1 MTVVADDVV
10 RGVQVPR
17 VSLSPDAVWSEAED
31 CAELATYYGL
41 SPDPWQKNTL
51 DCWMGRDAGDRW
63 AAGRWGIAV
72 PRQNGKNGLVEM
84 VELYFMTILGLSI
97 LHTAHE
103 VKTARKGFMRI
114 LSFFDNE
121 RKFPELKRMVKGAP
135 RKTNGQEAIFLH
147 APDCTDL
154 DNDSCK
160 CKGGSVEFIAR
171 SKSSGR
177 GFTADVLI
185 CDEAQEYGDEA
196 QAALLPTIS
205 SAPSGDPLQILLGTP
220 PGPGADG
227 SVFTRLREAG
237 HEGAPRVAWCEWSSE
252 VGVDTADRSNWF
264 ATNPSLGIRL
274 NISTVADEFG
284 GMSPDMFARERLGV
298 WNDAADG
305 SAAFNFTK
313 WQGLRSGPPSD
324 GARVFGVKFAADG
337 SSVSLGACVNP
348 EEGSP
353 FVEGIASRRMGD
365 GTQWLVDFLVER
377 KSEVAQIVID
387 GRSGVGFL
395 VDALRQE
402 GVGKR
407 VIIVPKADE
416 AISAHTMFDQ
426 AITEGTIS
434 HGGQSGLDDEIR
446 DAKRRP
452 IGNLGGFGWA
462 PRTEG
467 GSVGLVDAVTL
478 AFWGARTTKRKPGRK
493 QVFL

>member
-1 MTVVADDVV
+1 MLAVQGT
-10 RGVQVPR
+10 QVPR
-17 VSLSPDAVWSEAED
+17 VSLSPVADWSEAED
-31 CAELATYYGL
+31 CAELASHYGL
-41 SPDPWQKNTL
+41 MPDPWQRNVLET
-51 DCWMGRDAGDRW
+51 WMGRDGSDRW

-84 VELYFMTILGLSI
+84 VELYFMTILGLRI

-103 VKTARKGFMRI
+103 VKTARKGFLRI
-114 LSFFDNE
+114 LSFFENDRE
-121 RKFPELKRMVKGAP
+121 FPELREMVKGTP

-147 APDCTDL
+147 APGCWDL
-154 DNDSCK
+154 GNDGCK
-160 CKGGSVEFIAR
+160 CEGGSVEFIAR

-220 PGPGADG
+220 PGPGTDG
-227 SVFTRLREAG
+227 TVFTRLREAG
-237 HEGAPRVAWCEWSSE
+237 HQEAPRVAWCEWSAE
-252 VGVDTADRSNWF
+252 VGADTSDRANWF
-264 ATNPSLGIRL
+264 ANNPSLGIRL
-274 NISTVADEFG
+274 NFSTVEDEFG
-284 GMSPDMFARERLGV
+284 SMSPEMFARERLGV
-298 WNDAADG
+298 WNEHSNG
-305 SAAFNFTK
+305 SAAFNFTQ
-313 WQGLRSGPPSD
+313 WQELKADAPDD
-324 GARVFGVKFAADG
+324 GVRVFGVKFAADG
-337 SSVSLGACVNP
+337 SHVALGACVKP
-348 EEGSP
+348 VQGSP
-353 FVEGIASRRMGD
+353 FVEGIASRQMGE

-377 KSEVAQIVID
+377 KSEVAQIVVD

-407 VIIVPKADE
+407 VIVVPQADD
-416 AISAHTMFDQ
+416 AVAAHTMFDQ
-426 AITEGTIS
+426 AITEGTLA
-434 HGGQSGLDDEIR
+434 HGGQNALNDEIK

-462 PRTEG
+462 ARSEG

-478 AFWGARTTKRKPGRK
+478 AFWGARTTKRNPGRK
-493 QVFL
+493 QRFG